1 VLTSGDDGG
10 MRPGFVTVVPVKP
23 PIVGKSRLDV
33 GDPERRRALASA
45 FALDTVAACLRTEQ
59 VAQVLVATDDA
70 RFAQDLHALGC
81 HVMPDGDTNDLNA
94 ALGQAAAEAHRRW
107 DHLVPVAVCA
117 DLPALRPA
125 DLDDALAQVDRGR
138 PAFVADAEG
147 TGTTLYLA
155 PYELFEPR
163 FGPGSAQAH
172 REAGALEVRGELATL
187 RHDVDDL
194 AGLDAALALGLGPAT
209 QVAMAQPAG

>member
-1 VLTSGDDGG
+1 MLTSGDDGD
-10 MRPGFVTVVPVKP
+10 MRPRFVTVVPVKP
-23 PIVGKSRLDV
+23 PTVGKSRLEV
-33 GDPERRRALASA
+33 ADPEHRRALASA
-45 FALDTVAACLRTEQ
+45 FALDTVAACLRTEE

-70 RFAQDLHALGC
+70 AFARDLHALGC

-107 DHLVPVAVCA
+107 SHLVPVAVCA
-117 DLPALRPA
+117 DLPALLPG
-125 DLDDALAQVDRGR
+125 DLDAALAHVDATG

-155 PYELFEPR
+155 PYEKFEPR

-172 REAGALEVRGELATL
+172 RTAGALEVPGDLTTL

-194 AGLDAALALGLGPAT
+194 AGLDVARALGLGPAT
-209 QVAMAQPAG
+209 QLAVAGMTG